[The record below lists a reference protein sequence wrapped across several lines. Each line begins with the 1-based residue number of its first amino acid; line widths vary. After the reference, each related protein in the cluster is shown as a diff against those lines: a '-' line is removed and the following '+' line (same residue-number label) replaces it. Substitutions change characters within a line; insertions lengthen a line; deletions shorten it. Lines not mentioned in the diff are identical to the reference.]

1 MTEYDYSPGAYAAFQ
16 RKQQMCAGWAQE
28 TAQCAPQYRSPFV
41 PSSHAS
47 SPSSPAPRSSTP
59 MHSPRSPHSQSQP
72 HSRAGSR
79 APRRSHTLGT
89 PLDAVTPRDSVSQ
102 ISAPRSRARSHSPSR
117 HRHHSSSGGHGHR
130 SSHRS
135 GTTTYV
141 VSPTQTPMYS
151 PPPQYTGAYTQAPQ
165 PMYPAQPA
173 AYVVVPRD
181 RRVQIIYPQ
190 PVPHPSQQQDTGGG
204 LLHRI
209 FGSQSGKSHSRS
221 RSTAQDTDS
230 YPHIR
235 MRIRITLGSVWGTI
249 TTTTTTTTISR

>member
-1 MTEYDYSPGAYAAFQ
+1 MTDYDYSPGAYAAFQ

-59 MHSPRSPHSQSQP
+59 MRSPRSPQSQSQP

-89 PLDAVTPRDSVSQ
+89 PLDVVTPRDSVSQ
-102 ISAPRSRARSHSPSR
+102 VSAPRSRARSHSPSR
-117 HRHHSSSGGHGHR
+117 RHHSSHRSSSGSHGHR
-130 SSHRS
+130 SNHRS
-135 GTTTYV
+135 GATTYI
-141 VSPTQTPMYS
+141 VSPTPTYTS
-151 PPPQYTGAYTQAPQ
+151 PQYTTGPYTTTPQ
-165 PMYPAQPA
+165 PMQYPAGQPQPA

-190 PVPHPSQQQDTGGG
+190 PVPHTSYPQHQESNGG

-221 RSTAQDTDS
+221 RSVGLRS
-230 YPHIR
+230 
-235 MRIRITLGSVWGTI
+235 GS
-249 TTTTTTTTISR
+249 R